1 MQTNFYI
8 YKKEVDWSVLQQGFT
23 IPVSIQ
29 IVFRQLIKDSLP
41 KGTTKNV
48 KLIFDGQSYDAK
60 LVNQNFDEQKYPNHK
75 DIIQFR
81 YEPNSLVANKMR
93 EVFSTSF
100 DYFSDFKAQDVL
112 QKYRKRP
119 IPIPE
124 DQKEYLILYTTSF
137 EDTFLLDQFTVQD
150 SRKVEKEVESFDE
163 DEFEMAVN
171 YEQKDLTARIEQKPQ
186 LVKIRKLD
194 KSICD
199 NLKLLYDY
207 RCQIT
212 GENFCEHHSV
222 SVVEAHHIDYFTKS
236 LNNNSDNI
244 LVVSPNYHR
253 LIHKLNPTFDRKSLA
268 FIFPNGL
275 EEKLKINFHL

>member
-1 MQTNFYI
+1 MQPDFYI

-29 IVFRQLIKDSLP
+29 VAFRQLIKNSLP
-41 KGTTKNV
+41 RGTTKNAS
-48 KLIFDGQSYDAK
+48 LIFDNQTYAAK
-60 LVNQNFDEQKYPNHK
+60 LVNQNFDEEKYPTHK

-81 YEPNSLVANKMR
+81 YEPNSPIANKMR
-93 EVFSTSF
+93 EIFSASYN
-100 DYFSDFKAQDVL
+100 YFSEFKTNDVL
-112 QKYRKRP
+112 QEYRKRP
-119 IPIPE
+119 IPVPE
-124 DQKEYLILYTTSF
+124 DRKEYLAIYTTQF
-137 EDTFLLDQFTVQD
+137 EDVFSLEIFTAQD
-150 SRKVEKEVESFDE
+150 SRKVEKELESFDE

-171 YEQKDLTARIEQKPQ
+171 YEQKDLTARIERKPR
-186 LVKIRKLD
+186 LAKIRKLD
-194 KSICD
+194 RSICD
-199 NLKLLYDY
+199 NLKMLYNY

-212 GENFCEHHSV
+212 GENFCEHYGV

-253 LIHKLNPTFDRKSLA
+253 LIHKLNPIFDRKNLA

-275 EEKLKINFHL
+275 KETIKTNLHL

>member
-1 MQTNFYI
+1 MQSNFYI

-29 IVFRQLIKDSLP
+29 VAFRRLIKNSLP
-41 KGTTKNV
+41 RGTTKNV
-48 KLIFDGQSYDAK
+48 KLIFDNQTYDAK
-60 LVNQNFDEQKYPNHK
+60 LVNQNFDEQKYPTHN

-81 YEPNSLVANKMR
+81 YEPNSPIANRMR
-93 EVFSTSF
+93 RIFSSSYN
-100 DYFSDFKAQDVL
+100 YFSDFKTNDVL
-112 QKYRKRP
+112 REYRKRP
-119 IPIPE
+119 IPISE
-124 DQKEYLILYTTSF
+124 DRREYLAIYTTQF
-137 EDTFLLDQFTVQD
+137 EESFLLECFTVQD

-171 YEQKDLTARIEQKPQ
+171 YEQKDLTARIERKPR
-186 LVKIRKLD
+186 LAKIRKLD
-194 KSICD
+194 RSICD
-199 NLKLLYDY
+199 NLKMLYNY

-212 GENFCEHHSV
+212 GENFCENYGV

-253 LIHKLNPTFDRKSLA
+253 LIHKLNPIFDRKNLA
-268 FIFPNGL
+268 FIFPNGF
-275 EEKLKINFHL
+275 EEKIKTNFHL

>member
-1 MQTNFYI
+1 MQANFYI
-8 YKKEVDWSVLQQGFT
+8 YKKEVDWSVLHQGFT

-29 IVFRQLIKDSLP
+29 IAFRQLIKNSLP
-41 KGTTKNV
+41 RGTSKNV
-48 KLIFDGQSYDAK
+48 KMFFDNQTYEAR
-60 LVNQNFDEQKYPNHK
+60 LVNQKFDEQKYPNHQ

-81 YEPNSLVANKMR
+81 YEPNSEIANKMR
-93 EVFSTSF
+93 SVFSSSF
-100 DYFSDFKAQDVL
+100 NYFSEFKANNVTR
-112 QKYRKRP
+112 KYRKRP
-119 IPIPE
+119 VPVSE
-124 DQKEYLILYTTSF
+124 EQKEHLIVYTTQF
-137 EDTFLLDQFTVQD
+137 EDTFLLEHFTVQE
-150 SRKVEKEVESFDE
+150 SRKFEKEVESFDE

-171 YEQKDLTARIEQKPQ
+171 YEQKDLTARIERKPQ

-199 NLKLLYDY
+199 NLKLLYKH

-212 GENFCEHHSV
+212 SENFCEHYGV

-244 LVVSPNYHR
+244 LIVSPNYHR
-253 LIHKLNPTFDRKSLA
+253 LIHKLNPIFDRKNLA

-275 EEKLKINFHL
+275 REAIKTNLHL

>member
-1 MQTNFYI
+1 MQSNFYI

-29 IVFRQLIKDSLP
+29 VAFRQLIKDSLP
-41 KGTTKNV
+41 RGTIKNV
-48 KLIFDGQSYDAK
+48 NLIFDNQTYDAK
-60 LVNQNFDEQKYPNHK
+60 LVNQNFDEQKYPTHK

-81 YEPNSLVANKMR
+81 YEPSSPIANRMR
-93 EVFSTSF
+93 EIFSSSYN
-100 DYFSDFKAQDVL
+100 YFLEFKTNDVL
-112 QKYRKRP
+112 QEYRKRP
-119 IPIPE
+119 ISISE
-124 DQKEYLILYTTSF
+124 DRKEYLAIYTTQF
-137 EDTFLLDQFTVQD
+137 EDAFLLENFTVQD

-171 YEQKDLTARIEQKPQ
+171 YEQKDLTARIERKPQ

-199 NLKLLYDY
+199 NLKLLYKR

-212 GENFCEHHSV
+212 GENFCEHHGV

-244 LVVSPNYHR
+244 LIVSPNYHR
-253 LIHKLNPTFDRKSLA
+253 LIHKLNPIFDRKNLA

-275 EEKLKINFHL
+275 REAIKTNLHL

>member
-1 MQTNFYI
+1 MQENFYI

-29 IVFRQLIKDSLP
+29 VAFRQLVKNSLLR
-41 KGTTKNV
+41 GTTQNV
-48 KLIFDGQSYDAK
+48 KLIVDGFPYDAK
-60 LVNQNFDEQKYPNHK
+60 LINQNFDEQKYPTHK

-81 YEPNSLVANKMR
+81 YEPTSLIANKMR
-93 EVFSTSF
+93 EIFASSYN
-100 DYFSDFKAQDVL
+100 YFSDFKTNDVL
-112 QKYRKRP
+112 DEYRKRP
-119 IPIPE
+119 IPISQ
-124 DQKEYLILYTTSF
+124 DRKESLMIYTTQL
-137 EDTFLLDQFTVQD
+137 EDTFLLEYLTAQESQKIE
-150 SRKVEKEVESFDE
+150 REVEGFDE

-171 YEQKDLTARIEQKPQ
+171 YEQKDLTARIERKPQ

-194 KSICD
+194 RSICD
-199 NLKLLYDY
+199 NLKLFYNY

-212 GENFCEHHSV
+212 GENFSEHHGV
-222 SVVEAHHIDYFTKS
+222 GIVEAHHIDYFTKS

-253 LIHKLNPTFDRKSLA
+253 LIHRLNPTFDRKNLA

-275 EEKLKINFHL
+275 TEAIKINSHL

>member
-1 MQTNFYI
+1 MQPNFYI

-29 IVFRQLIKDSLP
+29 VAFRQLIKDSLP
-41 KGTTKNV
+41 RGTTKNV
-48 KLIFDGQSYDAK
+48 NLIFDNQTYDAK
-60 LVNQNFDEQKYPNHK
+60 LVNQNFDEQKYPTHK

-81 YEPNSLVANKMR
+81 YEPSSPIANKMR
-93 EVFSTSF
+93 EIFSSSYN
-100 DYFSDFKAQDVL
+100 YFSEFKASDVL
-112 QKYRKRP
+112 QEYRKRS
-119 IPIPE
+119 IPISE
-124 DQKEYLILYTTSF
+124 DQKEYLAIYTTQF
-137 EDTFLLDQFTVQD
+137 EDAFLLENFTVQD
-150 SRKVEKEVESFDE
+150 NRKVEKEVESFDE

-171 YEQKDLTARIEQKPQ
+171 YEQKDLTARIERKPQ

-199 NLKLLYDY
+199 NLKLLYKH

-212 GENFCEHHSV
+212 GENFCEHHGV

-253 LIHKLNPTFDRKSLA
+253 LIHKLNPIFDRKNLA

-275 EEKLKINFHL
+275 REAIKTNLHL

>member
-1 MQTNFYI
+1 MQSNFYI

-29 IVFRQLIKDSLP
+29 VAFRQLIKDSLP
-41 KGTTKNV
+41 RGTTKNV
-48 KLIFDGQSYDAK
+48 NLIFDNQTYDAK
-60 LVNQNFDEQKYPNHK
+60 LVNQNFDEQKYPTHK

-81 YEPNSLVANKMR
+81 YEPSSPIANKMR
-93 EVFSTSF
+93 EIFSSSYN
-100 DYFSDFKAQDVL
+100 YFSEFKASDVL
-112 QKYRKRP
+112 QEYRKRS
-119 IPIPE
+119 IPISE
-124 DQKEYLILYTTSF
+124 DQKEYLAIYTTQF
-137 EDTFLLDQFTVQD
+137 EDAFLLENFTVQD
-150 SRKVEKEVESFDE
+150 NRKVEKEVESFDE

-171 YEQKDLTARIEQKPQ
+171 YEQKDLTARIERKPQ

-199 NLKLLYDY
+199 NLKLLYKH

-212 GENFCEHHSV
+212 GENFCEHHGV

-253 LIHKLNPTFDRKSLA
+253 LIHKLNPIFDRKNLA

-275 EEKLKINFHL
+275 REAIKTNLHL

>member
-1 MQTNFYI
+1 MQSNFYI

-29 IVFRQLIKDSLP
+29 VAFRQLIKDSLP
-41 KGTTKNV
+41 RGTTKNV
-48 KLIFDGQSYDAK
+48 SLIFDNQTYDAK
-60 LVNQNFDEQKYPNHK
+60 LINQNFDEQKYPTHK

-81 YEPNSLVANKMR
+81 YEPSSPIANKMR
-93 EVFSTSF
+93 EIFSSSYN
-100 DYFSDFKAQDVL
+100 YFLEFKARDVL
-112 QKYRKRP
+112 QEYRKRP
-119 IPIPE
+119 IPISE
-124 DQKEYLILYTTSF
+124 DRKEYLAIYTTQF
-137 EDTFLLDQFTVQD
+137 EDAFLLGNFTVQD

-171 YEQKDLTARIEQKPQ
+171 YEQKDLTARIERKPR
-186 LVKIRKLD
+186 LAKIRKLD
-194 KSICD
+194 RSICD
-199 NLKLLYDY
+199 NLKLLYNY

-212 GENFCEHHSV
+212 GENFCEHYGV

-253 LIHKLNPTFDRKSLA
+253 LIHKLNPIFDRKNLA

-275 EEKLKINFHL
+275 REAIKTNLHL